1 MPHVHCR
8 TGSLEKSKSHQQ
20 HVPGVH
26 CRTGSS
32 VFNVEGRE
40 AAGNKNN
47 VNSHQRYSCRK
58 GTTKRPDKPT
68 FFYLYATR
76 A

>member
-1 MPHVHCR
+1 M
-8 TGSLEKSKSHQQ
+8 
-20 HVPGVH
+20 
-26 CRTGSS
+26 
-32 VFNVEGRE
+32 NVEGRD